1 MLVARLQG
9 NLGCRLADEPRTARM
24 TTEGTQTEKLETAR
38 RLSEIA
44 SACTENAIQSAS
56 RLTEG
61 GRLIDEHQVH
71 AERIA
76 QLATEAR
83 AAEQLVSYAET
94 QAAAG
99 KPDPLTEDQALAF
112 SAEVVAKA
120 WLAVDTH
127 PDTFALNH
135 SVRAQLHDAGT
146 AAAVRA
152 GLSDTHIRGIGARVI
167 EARGAF
173 KAALDDPAAD
183 LTRDTA
189 RSFARTE
196 VAPIAQEMHR
206 QDHLVPEPLI
216 QKMAG
221 LGLFGCSVPESY
233 GGTEMGLLTMVVLTE
248 ELSTA
253 SLVAG
258 SLITRSEILTRA
270 LLQGGTEEQR
280 QRWLPPIA
288 SGELLVGIAV
298 TEPDVGSDV
307 ASVTCRAT
315 RGEHG
320 GEVGWF
326 IEGPKAWSTFAGRAN
341 ILALLARTDPDVSLG
356 NRGLSLFIVPK
367 EPYDGHH
374 FVHTQPEGGS
384 ITATA
389 NPTPGYRGMHSFTL
403 AIDRYFVPE
412 ENLVAGEA
420 GIGRGFYLQMGGFAA
435 GRLQTGGRATGVGQA
450 ALEKACNYA
459 LDRKQFGRPIA
470 DYQLTQYKIGRMSAH
485 VAAGRHLTYAAARAM
500 EVDDPSTP
508 AGAGLRASGALE
520 AAMCKLFASDV
531 AVWVTQEAQVIH
543 GGWGY
548 SEEDPVARYVVDA
561 LVLPIFEG
569 VKPILELK
577 VIARRLLAS

>member
-1 MLVARLQG
+1 
-9 NLGCRLADEPRTARM
+9 M
-24 TTEGTQTEKLETAR
+24 TTRQSESETLAAAR
-38 RLSEIA
+38 SLAELA
-44 SACTENAIQSAS
+44 SACAASTIVSAS
-56 RLTEG
+56 RLTES
-61 GRLIDEHQVH
+61 GRLIDDHQVH

-76 QLATEAR
+76 LLATEAR
-83 AAEQLVSYAET
+83 AAAELVAYAERR
-94 QAAAG
+94 AEAG
-99 KPDPLTEDQALAF
+99 HPDSLAEDQALAF
-112 SAEVVAKA
+112 SAEVVSKT
-120 WLAVDTH
+120 WFTVDLH
-127 PDTFALNH
+127 PDTFALDH
-135 SVRAQLHDAGT
+135 DVLAHLHDTET
-146 AAAVRA
+146 ASRVRA
-152 GLSDTHIRGIGARVI
+152 GLSDTHIRGIGTRKL

-173 KAALDDPAAD
+173 AAELDDPVANM
-183 LTRDTA
+183 TRDTA

-196 VAPIAQEMHR
+196 VAPIAQGMHR
-206 QDHLVPEPLI
+206 QDSLVPESLI

-221 LGLFGCSVPESY
+221 LGLFGCSVPERY
-233 GGTEMGLLTMVVLTE
+233 GGTEMGYLTMVVLTE
-248 ELSTA
+248 ELSA
-253 SLVAG
+253 VSLVAG

-280 QRWLPPIA
+280 QSWLPQIA
-288 SGELLVGIAV
+288 SGELLVGVSV

-307 ASVTCRAT
+307 ASVTCRAV
-315 RGEHG
+315 RFEHDG
-320 GEVGWF
+320 RKGWN

-374 FVHTQPEGGS
+374 FVHTQPEGGT
-384 ITATA
+384 ITGTA

-412 ENLVAGEA
+412 ENLVGGEA
-420 GIGRGFYLQMGGFAA
+420 GLGKGFYLQMGGFAA

-459 LDRKQFGRPIA
+459 QDRRQFGKPIA
-470 DYQLTQYKIGRMSAH
+470 DYQLTQYKIGRMATH

-500 EVDDPSTP
+500 ERDEQ
-508 AGAGLRASGALE
+508 AALE

-531 AVWVTQEAQVIH
+531 AVWVTQEAQLIH

-577 VIARRLLAS
+577 VIARQLLAS

>member
-1 MLVARLQG
+1 MTTQHTDTESLTAARLLTG
-9 NLGCRLADEPRTARM
+9 VAARA
-24 TTEGTQTEKLETAR
+24 TESA
-38 RLSEIA
+38 IA
-44 SACTENAIQSAS
+44 AAT

-61 GRLIDEHQVH
+61 GRLIDDHQVRS
-71 AERIA
+71 ERIA
-76 QLATEAR
+76 LFATESR
-83 AAEQLVSYAET
+83 AASELLAYAEG
-94 QAAAG
+94 QAEAG
-99 KPDPLTEDQALAF
+99 EPDALAEDQALAF
-112 SAEVVAKA
+112 AAETVHTLRARVEADADSFGLEADVLDRLQGAEV
-120 WLAVDTH
+120 
-127 PDTFALNH
+127 
-135 SVRAQLHDAGT
+135 RE
-146 AAAVRA
+146 AVRA
-152 GLSDTHIRGIGARVI
+152 GLSDAFIRRIGGRVI

-173 KAALDDPAAD
+173 TADVDDPVAN

-206 QDHLVPEPLI
+206 QDLLVPEGLI
-216 QKMAG
+216 EKMAG

-233 GGTEMGLLTMVVLTE
+233 GGTEMGYLTMVVLTE
-248 ELSTA
+248 ELSTV

-280 QRWLPPIA
+280 NTWLPPIA
-288 SGELLVGIAV
+288 AGELLVGVSV

-315 RGEHG
+315 KGEQG
-320 GEVGWF
+320 GRVGWF

-341 ILALLARTDPDVSLG
+341 ILALLARTDPDPSLG

-374 FVHTQPEGGS
+374 FVHAQPEGGTIS
-384 ITATA
+384 GTA

-412 ENLVAGEA
+412 ENLVGGE
-420 GIGRGFYLQMGGFAA
+420 GGLGRGFYLQMGGFAA

-450 ALEKACNYA
+450 SLEKACNYA

-470 DYQLTQYKIGRMSAH
+470 DYQLTQHKIGRMATH

-500 EVDDPSTP
+500 EADE
-508 AGAGLRASGALE
+508 RAALE

-531 AVWVTQEAQVIH
+531 AVWVSQEGQLIH

-548 SEEDPVARYVVDA
+548 SEEDPIARYVVDA

-577 VIARRLLAS
+577 VIARQLLAGQG

>member
-1 MLVARLQG
+1 
-9 NLGCRLADEPRTARM
+9 M
-24 TTEGTQTEKLETAR
+24 TTEGTQTEALEAARQLNGVATA
-38 RLSEIA
+38 A
-44 SACTENAIQSAS
+44 ADSAVQSAS

-83 AAEQLVSYAET
+83 AAEELVAYAEARVAT
-94 QAAAG
+94 G
-99 KPDPLTEDQALAF
+99 KPDPLAEDQALAF
-112 SAEVVAKA
+112 NAEVVAKA
-120 WLAVDTH
+120 RSAVDLH
-127 PDTFALNH
+127 PDTFALDH
-135 SVRAQLHDAGT
+135 GVLAQLHDAGT
-146 AAAVRA
+146 AAGVRA
-152 GLSDTHIRGIGARVI
+152 GLSDAHISGIGRRVI

-173 KAALDDPAAD
+173 TVDLDDPVAA

-206 QDHLVPEPLI
+206 QDQLVPEPLI
-216 QKMAG
+216 HKMAG

-248 ELSTA
+248 ELSSA

-315 RGEHG
+315 RGEHDG
-320 GEVGWF
+320 RKGWF

-341 ILALLARTDPDVSLG
+341 ILALLARTDPDMSLG
-356 NRGLSLFIVPK
+356 NRGLSLFVVPK
-367 EPYDGHH
+367 EPYDEHH

-403 AIDRYFVPE
+403 AIDRYYVPE
-412 ENLVAGEA
+412 ENLVGGEA
-420 GIGRGFYLQMGGFAA
+420 GIGKGFYLQMGGFAA

-459 LDRKQFGRPIA
+459 LDRKQFGRQIA
-470 DYQLTQYKIGRMSAH
+470 DYQLTQHKIGRMATH
-485 VAAGRHLTYAAARAM
+485 VAAGRHLTYAAAQAM
-500 EVDDPSTP
+500 EKDDPSTP
-508 AGAGLRASGALE
+508 AGAGLRASSSTAAGAALRTGSALE

-531 AVWVTQEAQVIH
+531 AVWVTQEAQLIH

-577 VIARRLLAS
+577 VIARQLLAS

>member
-1 MLVARLQG
+1 MEA
-9 NLGCRLADEPRTARM
+9 
-24 TTEGTQTEKLETAR
+24 
-38 RLSEIA
+38 
-44 SACTENAIQSAS
+44 
-56 RLTEG
+56 
-61 GRLIDEHQVH
+61 GRGIDEHQVH

-76 QLATEAR
+76 LLATETR
-83 AAEQLVSYAET
+83 AAAEMIAYAEG

-99 KPDPLTEDQALAF
+99 KPDSLAEDEALAF
-112 SAEVVAKA
+112 AAEAMSKLSGSVEA
-120 WLAVDTH
+120 H
-127 PDTFALNH
+127 PEDFAIDD
-135 SVRAQLHDAGT
+135 SVRNRLESPEARSAI
-146 AAAVRA
+146 RM
-152 GLSDTHIRGIGARVI
+152 GLSDRFIRGIGTRII

-173 KAALDDPAAD
+173 SAELDDPVAN

-196 VAPIAQEMHR
+196 VAPIAQDMHR
-206 QDHLVPEPLI
+206 QDLLVPESLI

-233 GGTEMGLLTMVVLTE
+233 GGTEMGYLTMVVLTE
-248 ELSTA
+248 ELSSV

-270 LLQGGTEEQR
+270 LLQGGTEDQR
-280 QRWLPPIA
+280 QHWLPPIA
-288 SGELLVGIAV
+288 SGELLVGVSV

-315 RGEHG
+315 KGEHDG
-320 GEVGWF
+320 RVGWF

-341 ILALLARTDPDVSLG
+341 ILALLARTDPDSSLG

-384 ITATA
+384 ITGTA

-412 ENLVAGEA
+412 ENLVGGEA
-420 GIGRGFYLQMGGFAA
+420 GLGRGFYLQMGGFAA

-470 DYQLTQYKIGRMSAH
+470 DYQLTQHKIGRMATH

-500 EVDDPSTP
+500 ENDES
-508 AGAGLRASGALE
+508 AALE
-520 AAMCKLFASDV
+520 SAMCKLFASDV
-531 AVWVTQEAQVIH
+531 AVWVTQEAQLIH

-577 VIARRLLAS
+577 VIARQLLAGRA

>member
-1 MLVARLQG
+1 
-9 NLGCRLADEPRTARM
+9 M
-24 TTEGTQTEKLETAR
+24 TTEHTATETLDAAR
-38 RLSEIA
+38 KLSELS
-44 SACTENAIQSAS
+44 SAVAESAVSSAS
-56 RLTEG
+56 RLTDG

-83 AAEQLVSYAET
+83 AAEELLSYAQK

-99 KPDPLTEDQALAF
+99 KPDALAKDEALAF
-112 SAEVVAKA
+112 AAEVVSKA
-120 WLAVDTH
+120 WFAIDLQPELFSLDHAV
-127 PDTFALNH
+127 LE
-135 SVRAQLHDAGT
+135 QLHDKET
-146 AAAVRA
+146 ARLVRE
-152 GLSDTHIRGIGARVI
+152 GVSDSHFREIGSQVLA
-167 EARGAF
+167 ARGAF
-173 KAALDDPAAD
+173 LAELEDPVAQ

-196 VAPIAQEMHR
+196 VVPIAQDMHR
-206 QDHLVPEPLI
+206 RDLLVPEALI

-233 GGTEMGLLTMVVLTE
+233 GGTEMGYLTMVVLTE
-248 ELSTA
+248 ELSAA

-280 QRWLPPIA
+280 QYWLPRIA
-288 SGELLVGIAV
+288 SGDLLVGIAV
-298 TEPDVGSDV
+298 TEPDIGSDV
-307 ASVTCRAT
+307 ASVTCRA
-315 RGEHG
+315 RPGEHG
-320 GEVGWF
+320 GRKGWF
-326 IEGPKAWSTFAGRAN
+326 IDGPKAWSTFAGRAN
-341 ILALLARTDPDVSLG
+341 ILALLARTDPDTSLG

-367 EPYDGHH
+367 DPYDGHH
-374 FVHTQPEGGS
+374 FVHSQPEGGS
-384 ITATA
+384 ITGTA

-412 ENLVAGEA
+412 ENLVGGQAGLDK
-420 GIGRGFYLQMGGFAA
+420 GFYLQMGGFAA

-459 LDRKQFGRPIA
+459 LDRNQFGRPIA
-470 DYQLTQYKIGRMSAH
+470 DYQLTRHKIGRMATH
-485 VAAGRHLTYAAARAM
+485 LAAGRHLTYAAARAM
-500 EVDDPSTP
+500 ERDE
-508 AGAGLRASGALE
+508 RASME
-520 AAMCKLFASDV
+520 AAMCKLFASDL
-531 AVWVTQEAQVIH
+531 AVWVTQEAQLIH

-577 VIARRLLAS
+577 VIARQLLAG

>member
-1 MLVARLQG
+1 
-9 NLGCRLADEPRTARM
+9 M
-24 TTEGTQTEKLETAR
+24 TTKHTETQALQAAR
-38 RLSEIA
+38 RLTEGATAAAESAIIA
-44 SACTENAIQSAS
+44 AS
-56 RLTEG
+56 RLTDG
-61 GRLIDEHQVH
+61 GRLTDEHQVH

-76 QLATEAR
+76 QIATEAR
-83 AAEQLVSYAET
+83 AAAAVLAYAEGR
-94 QAAAG
+94 AAAG
-99 KPDPLTEDQALAF
+99 KPDPLAEDQALAF
-112 SAEVVAKA
+112 SAE
-120 WLAVDTH
+120 AVHKLRSTVEAD
-127 PDTFALNH
+127 PDSFGLDDE
-135 SVRAQLHDAGT
+135 VRARLDSMDLRT
-146 AAAVRA
+146 TVRQ
-152 GLSDTHIRGIGARVI
+152 GLSEVVIRGIGSRVI
-167 EARGAF
+167 DARGAF
-173 KAALDDPAAD
+173 TAELDDAVAN

-233 GGTEMGLLTMVVLTE
+233 GGTEMGYLTMVVLTE
-248 ELSTA
+248 ELSA
-253 SLVAG
+253 VSLVAG

-280 QRWLPPIA
+280 RQWLPRIA

-315 RGEHG
+315 RGEHDG
-320 GEVGWF
+320 RKGWF

-341 ILALLARTDPDVSLG
+341 ILALLARTDPDISLG

-374 FVHTQPEGGS
+374 FAHTQPEGGS

-412 ENLVAGEA
+412 ENLVGGEA
-420 GIGRGFYLQMGGFAA
+420 GRGKGFYLQMGGFAA

-470 DYQLTQYKIGRMSAH
+470 DYQLTQYKIGRMATH

-500 EVDDPSTP
+500 ETDQ
-508 AGAGLRASGALE
+508 RASME

-531 AVWVTQEAQVIH
+531 AVWVTQEAQLIH

-577 VIARRLLAS
+577 VIARQLLAS

>member
-1 MLVARLQG
+1 MTTRQTDTQTLAAARL
-9 NLGCRLADEPRTARM
+9 LTMAAAAA
-24 TTEGTQTEKLETAR
+24 TESTIT
-38 RLSEIA
+38 
-44 SACTENAIQSAS
+44 SAS

-61 GRLIDEHQVH
+61 GRLIDDHQVH

-76 QLATEAR
+76 LLATEAR
-83 AAEQLVSYAET
+83 AATELLRYAER
-94 QAAAG
+94 QANTVNADSLA
-99 KPDPLTEDQALAF
+99 EDQALAF
-112 SAEVVAKA
+112 AAETVHR
-120 WLAVDTH
+120 LRS
-127 PDTFALNH
+127 
-135 SVRAQLHDAGT
+135 SVEADPQSFDLEADILRHLESVELRS
-146 AAAVRA
+146 AVRS
-152 GLSDTHIRGIGARVI
+152 GLSDEFVQSIGARVL

-173 KAALDDPAAD
+173 SAELDDPVAN

-206 QDHLVPEPLI
+206 QDLLVPESLI

-233 GGTEMGLLTMVVLTE
+233 GGTEMGYLTMVVLTE
-248 ELSTA
+248 ELSSV

-288 SGELLVGIAV
+288 TGELLVGVSV

-315 RGEHG
+315 RGDHDG
-320 GEVGWF
+320 RKGWF

-341 ILALLARTDPDVSLG
+341 ILALLARTDPDISLG

-374 FVHTQPEGGS
+374 FVHTQPEGGT
-384 ITATA
+384 ITGTA

-403 AIDRYFVPE
+403 AIDRYFVPA
-412 ENLVAGEA
+412 ENLVGGDE
-420 GIGRGFYLQMGGFAA
+420 GLGKGFYLQMGGFAA

-470 DYQLTQYKIGRMSAH
+470 DYQLTQHKIGRMATQ
-485 VAAGRHLTYAAARAM
+485 VAAGRHLTYAAAMAM
-500 EVDDPSTP
+500 ERDEQ
-508 AGAGLRASGALE
+508 AALE

-531 AVWVTQEAQVIH
+531 AVWVTQEAQLIH

-577 VIARRLLAS
+577 VIARQLLANQV

>member
-1 MLVARLQG
+1 
-9 NLGCRLADEPRTARM
+9 M
-24 TTEGTQTEKLETAR
+24 TTERTATDSLTSAL
-38 RLSEIA
+38 RLVEVASDA
-44 SACTENAIQSAS
+44 SAIAIAAAS
-56 RLTEG
+56 RLTDG
-61 GRLIDEHQVH
+61 GKLIDEHQVRC
-71 AERIA
+71 ERVA
-76 QLATEAR
+76 QLATEAQ
-83 AAEQLVSYAET
+83 AAGELLAYAERRRDSDEPDEIVEE
-94 QAAAG
+94 QAFVFAADVVHRLRSAVEADADG
-99 KPDPLTEDQALAF
+99 LGIDAENRDALEGPGVREAIHAGLLESRIQALG
-112 SAEVVAKA
+112 
-120 WLAVDTH
+120 
-127 PDTFALNH
+127 
-135 SVRAQLHDAGT
+135 R
-146 AAAVRA
+146 
-152 GLSDTHIRGIGARVI
+152 RVI

-173 KAALDDPAAD
+173 TAELDDPVAN

-248 ELSTA
+248 ELSSV

-315 RGEHG
+315 KGEHNG
-320 GEVGWF
+320 LVGWF

-341 ILALLARTDPDVSLG
+341 ILALLARTESRHVARQPRAIALYRSEGALRRTSL
-356 NRGLSLFIVPK
+356 RA
-367 EPYDGHH
+367 H
-374 FVHTQPEGGS
+374 
-384 ITATA
+384 
-389 NPTPGYRGMHSFTL
+389 
-403 AIDRYFVPE
+403 
-412 ENLVAGEA
+412 
-420 GIGRGFYLQMGGFAA
+420 AA
-435 GRLQTGGRATGVGQA
+435 GRRFDHCHGEPNAGIPGHALVYAGDRPLLCAGGKPGGWRSGYREGVLSPDGRLCGRTASDGGRATGVGQA

-470 DYQLTQYKIGRMSAH
+470 DYQLTQHKIGRMSTH

-500 EVDDPSTP
+500 EQSEQ
-508 AGAGLRASGALE
+508 SSME

-531 AVWVTQEAQVIH
+531 AVWVTQEAQLIH

-577 VIARRLLAS
+577 VIARQLLAS

>member
-1 MLVARLQG
+1 
-9 NLGCRLADEPRTARM
+9 M
-24 TTEGTQTEKLETAR
+24 TTEHTATETLEAAR
-38 RLSEIA
+38 RLSELA
-44 SACTENAIQSAS
+44 TAAAGSAVAAAS

-83 AAEQLVSYAET
+83 AAEELVSYARD
-94 QAAAG
+94 QAEAG
-99 KPDPLTEDQALAF
+99 KPDALAEDEAFAF

-120 WLAVDTH
+120 WFAVDLH
-127 PDTFALNH
+127 PELFALEH
-135 SVRAQLHDAGT
+135 SVLGRLHDPET
-146 AAAVRA
+146 ARLVRE
-152 GLSDTHIRGIGARVI
+152 GLSDSRIRSIGSRVI

-173 KAALDDPAAD
+173 SAELDDPVAN

-189 RSFARTE
+189 RSFARSE
-196 VAPIAQEMHR
+196 VLPIAQEIHR
-206 QDHLVPEPLI
+206 QDLLIPEQLI

-233 GGTEMGLLTMVVLTE
+233 GGTGMGYLTMVVLTE
-248 ELSTA
+248 ELSGV

-258 SLITRSEILTRA
+258 SLVTRSEILTRA
-270 LLQGGTEEQR
+270 LLQGGTQDQCEG
-280 QRWLPPIA
+280 WLPRIA

-298 TEPDVGSDV
+298 TEPDIGSDV
-307 ASVTCRAT
+307 ASIGCRAT
-315 RGEHG
+315 KGEHEG
-320 GEVGWF
+320 RIGWF

-341 ILALLARTDPDVSLG
+341 ILALLARTNPDRSLG
-356 NRGLSLFIVPK
+356 HGSLSLFIVPK

-384 ITATA
+384 ISGTA

-412 ENLVAGEA
+412 ENLVGGEA
-420 GIGRGFYLQMGGFAA
+420 GLGRGFYLQMGGFEA
-435 GRLQTGGRATGVGQA
+435 GRLQTGARATGVAQA

-459 LDRKQFGRPIA
+459 SDRKQFGRPIA
-470 DYQLTQYKIGRMSAH
+470 DYQLTQHKIGRMATH
-485 VAAGRHLTYAAARAM
+485 VAAGRHLTYAAARTM
-500 EVDDPSTP
+500 ETDQ
-508 AGAGLRASGALE
+508 RASME

-531 AVWVTQEAQVIH
+531 AIWVSQEAQLIH

-577 VIARRLLAS
+577 VIARQLLAG

>member
-1 MLVARLQG
+1 
-9 NLGCRLADEPRTARM
+9 M
-24 TTEGTQTEKLETAR
+24 TTKHTETQVLQAAR
-38 RLSEIA
+38 RLTEGATAAAESAIIA
-44 SACTENAIQSAS
+44 AS
-56 RLTEG
+56 RLTDG

-76 QLATEAR
+76 QIATEAR
-83 AAEQLVSYAET
+83 AAAAVLAYAEGR
-94 QAAAG
+94 AAAG
-99 KPDPLTEDQALAF
+99 KPDPLAEDQALAF
-112 SAEVVAKA
+112 SAE
-120 WLAVDTH
+120 AVHKLRSTVEAD
-127 PDTFALNH
+127 PDSFGLDDE
-135 SVRAQLHDAGT
+135 VRARLDSMDLRT
-146 AAAVRA
+146 TVRQ
-152 GLSDTHIRGIGARVI
+152 GLSEVVIRGIGSRVI
-167 EARGAF
+167 DARGAF
-173 KAALDDPAAD
+173 TAELDDAVAN

-233 GGTEMGLLTMVVLTE
+233 GGTEMGYLTMVVLTE
-248 ELSTA
+248 ELSA
-253 SLVAG
+253 VSLVAG

-280 QRWLPPIA
+280 RQWLPRIA

-315 RGEHG
+315 RGEHDG
-320 GEVGWF
+320 RKGWF

-341 ILALLARTDPDVSLG
+341 ILALLARTDPDISLG

-374 FVHTQPEGGS
+374 FAHTQPEGGS

-412 ENLVAGEA
+412 ENLVGGEA
-420 GIGRGFYLQMGGFAA
+420 GRGKGFYLQMGGFAA

-470 DYQLTQYKIGRMSAH
+470 DYQLTQYKIGRMATH
-485 VAAGRHLTYAAARAM
+485 VAAGRHLTYAAAQAM
-500 EVDDPSTP
+500 ETDQ
-508 AGAGLRASGALE
+508 RASME

-531 AVWVTQEAQVIH
+531 AVWVTQEAQLIH

-577 VIARRLLAS
+577 VIARQLLAS